1 MSCDAAFIRVNRS
14 ADEVFA
20 FMADPANMN
29 LWSFGTWRTE
39 IDDTGLVR
47 GTSMK
52 DGAVTFVRIE
62 AHPDQRL
69 IDYHLGTTPDALSP
83 RVFGRVTSGSAFGD
97 GLGAGL
103 VLAAYRTAD
112 MDDARWASLTAM
124 HRVELDIVKSA
135 LETGHDHR
143 TTKRGPSE
151 HRTA

>member
-1 MSCDAAFIRVNRS
+1 MSCDTAFIRVRRP

-20 FMADPANMN
+20 FMADPANLS

-47 GTSMK
+47 GTSIG
-52 DGAVTFVRIE
+52 DGAVIYVRIE
-62 AHPDQRL
+62 AHPEQRL
-69 IDYHLGTTPDALSP
+69 IDYHVGAAPDSLSP
-83 RVFGRVTSGSAFGD
+83 RVFGRVSTEDVFGD

-103 VLAAYRTAD
+103 ALTVYRTAE
-112 MDDARWASLTAM
+112 MDDARWDSLIAT

-143 TTKRGPSE
+143 S
-151 HRTA
+151 A

>member
-1 MSCDAAFIRVNRS
+1 MSCDTAFIRVKRS

-20 FMADPANMN
+20 FMADPANMS

-47 GTSMK
+47 GASIK
-52 DGAVTFVRIE
+52 DGAVIYVRIE
-62 AHPDQRL
+62 AHPEQRL
-69 IDYHLGTTPDALSP
+69 IDYHVGAAPDGLSP
-83 RVFGRVTSGSAFGD
+83 RVFGRVTSEDVFGD

-103 VLAAYRTAD
+103 ALTVFRTAE
-112 MDDARWASLTAM
+112 MDDARWDSLIAA

-143 TTKRGPSE
+143 
-151 HRTA
+151 AA